1 MSQQYHKTNARF
13 NRDLT
18 DQILQDSK
26 HKNVVGRY
34 SVSKIWGIL
43 NGYLTPEQYIK
54 GEEHTLEDILRMNDG
69 TMKHNF
75 IEKYAVGE
83 TEVKKE
89 YDCGDFVIVGKADEL
104 TDEAVIEYKTS
115 AKLYDKPKSWH
126 TLQVKFYL
134 TIFERDL
141 GIIYQPKIIKGR
153 FILDT
158 LGICE
163 RDDKWVAEQI
173 NKLRQFHL
181 TLLGKKKTEFKN
193 GKTSLK
199 I

>member
-1 MSQQYHKTNARF
+1 MKSNQRNARF
-13 NRDLT
+13 NRDIT
-18 DQILQDSK
+18 KQILESYQQ
-26 HKNVVGRY
+26 KNKIGRY

-54 GEEHTLEDILRMNDG
+54 GETITLEDILRMNDG

-75 IEKYAVGE
+75 LEKYAKGQ

-89 YDCGDFVIVGKADEL
+89 YDCGDFIIVGKVDEL
-104 TDEAVIEYKTS
+104 LPDKVIEYKTS
-115 AKLYDKPKSWH
+115 EKLYDKPKSWH
-126 TLQVKFYL
+126 IDQVKIYL
-134 TIFERDL
+134 TMFERPL

-158 LGICE
+158 LGTTK
-163 RDDKWVAEQI
+163 RDDKWFQEQI

-181 TLLGKKKTEFKN
+181 TLLGKNQTEFKN
-193 GKTSLK
+193 GKAS
-199 I
+199 IHI